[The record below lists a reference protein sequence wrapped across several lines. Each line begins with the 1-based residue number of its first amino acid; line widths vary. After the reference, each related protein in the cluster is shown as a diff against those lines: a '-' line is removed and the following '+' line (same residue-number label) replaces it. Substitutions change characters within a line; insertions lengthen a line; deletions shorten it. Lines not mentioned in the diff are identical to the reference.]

1 MFLCGDDR
9 SGQVKPVAENDIG
22 KLETYMKAVLNGD
35 FSQAVPQVRDPRL
48 QNFTGLLGQ
57 FMQQQEK
64 TLIELSMEINATVY
78 EETHASKLLNDLAT
92 EYELVMHGVK
102 ELLRVVDA
110 MTETVSGL
118 AGAASDTSEQTKLG
132 KEAMQHTEKSVQ
144 SVAEETT
151 HAQTNLG
158 GMHQRVDQLH
168 ESTASIDQLVA
179 AVSGIAGQTNLLA
192 LNASI
197 EAARAG
203 EQGRGFSVVAEEVR
217 KLAGQSRSSVEEIR
231 D

>member
-118 AGAASDTSEQTKLG
+118 AGAAFGYLRADEAWQGSHATYG
-132 KEAMQHTEKSVQ
+132 KECPKRSGGNHPCADQ
-144 SVAEETT
+144 SGR
-151 HAQTNLG
+151 HASAG
-158 GMHQRVDQLH
+158 RP
-168 ESTASIDQLVA
+168 A
-179 AVSGIAGQTNLLA
+179 A
-192 LNASI
+192 
-197 EAARAG
+197 
-203 EQGRGFSVVAEEVR
+203 
-217 KLAGQSRSSVEEIR
+217 
-231 D
+231 